1 MSDIE
6 QGIKN
11 VLESLAET
19 FEAEKQANFG
29 ELAERILESKDGA
42 FWWKSP
48 ENFSVGFAFPAA
60 QALEVAIEKRY
71 PDADPR
77 TVRTLAAIHAHYDG
91 IEKHIERLI
100 EHFEGFGAVADKS
113 RRLINAYV
121 KWLTT
126 RETDE
131 FEDRKDP
138 NKRGWDCPSVG
149 TPAQW
154 HNLIKGILAF
164 YVDGATVEPF
174 MPYRELLLIY
184 QAEHEDIQDRGDCL

>member
-6 QGIKN
+6 QGIRN

-29 ELAERILESKDGA
+29 ELAERILESAGGA
-42 FWWKSP
+42 LWWENP
-48 ENFSVGFAFPAA
+48 ENFSVGFVFPAR
-60 QALEVAIEKRY
+60 QALEAAVEKRY
-71 PDADPR
+71 PGVDRR
-77 TVRTLAAIHAHYDG
+77 TVRTLAAIHANYNG
-91 IEKHIERLI
+91 IKKHLERLI
-100 EHFEGFGAVADKS
+100 EHFEGSGAVADKS

-131 FEDRKDP
+131 FKDRKDP
-138 NKRGWDCPSVG
+138 DRRGWDCPRVG

-164 YVDGATVEPF
+164 YMDGATVDPF
-174 MPYRELLLIY
+174 MPYRELLLLY
-184 QAEHEDIQDRGDCL
+184 QREDDEQ

>member
-11 VLESLAET
+11 VLETLAET
-19 FEAEKQANFG
+19 FEAEKRANFG
-29 ELAERILESKDGA
+29 ELAERILESESGA
-42 FWWKSP
+42 LWWKNP
-48 ENFSVGFAFPAA
+48 ENFSVGFAFPAS

-71 PDADPR
+71 PGADRR

-91 IEKHIERLI
+91 IKKHLERLI

-126 RETDE
+126 HETDE
-131 FEDRKDP
+131 LKDRKDP
-138 NKRGWDCPSVG
+138 NVRGWDCPKAG

-154 HNLIKGILAF
+154 HNLIKGILEF
-164 YVDGATVEPF
+164 YMNGATVEPF

-184 QAEHEDIQDRGDCL
+184 QRNVDYSHAEEERP